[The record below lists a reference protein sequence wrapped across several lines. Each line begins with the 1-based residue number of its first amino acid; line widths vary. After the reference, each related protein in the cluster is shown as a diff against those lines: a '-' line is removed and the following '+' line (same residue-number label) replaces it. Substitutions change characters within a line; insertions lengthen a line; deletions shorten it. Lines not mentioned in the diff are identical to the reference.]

1 MRKGVLSGVDYT
13 SPLVEYRG
21 EKVLRLTRLLSG
33 NGVSVDLVVAV
44 DVFYAL
50 YLPAPVIREDAE
62 HSLSKSIVTGLLS
75 TRVGALLRSR
85 TVLDT
90 LTSLIA
96 SAVILSEYHRR
107 TMSENQP
114 PVDEAGSSTVEDA
127 IATAYREVEAVS
139 KVRNLVEGLQ
149 PGSTSSFSVEDYGLE
164 LLRLAREA
172 DVREVLKYLEGVKHW
187 DIVPRRAYSRSK
199 RGEKLGYELGFDVE
213 RLSPR
218 NFAYPSLLF
227 YAKLAT
233 GRLLLYE
240 KGIEYSLGPVY
251 VLIDKSGSMEGEK
264 MLWAKAIALALY
276 AKAVKSGR
284 DFYARFF
291 DSQPHQLVVVRRA
304 RSLTEVTRAF
314 EYIARVKSSGGTDI
328 TRALLTALKD
338 IESAHA
344 EKSTIVLVTD
354 GIDRVG
360 ERTVA
365 SMLRKTETS
374 LVTVMVK
381 GDNPSLRRLSTAYL
395 AVTKLTTKDVLKVV
409 KLTDELNSRW

>member
-107 TMSENQP
+107 TMGENQP
-114 PVDEAGSSTVEDA
+114 PVDEGGSSTVEDA

-149 PGSTSSFSVEDYGLE
+149 PGSTSSFSVEDY
-164 LLRLAREA
+164 
-172 DVREVLKYLEGVKHW
+172 
-187 DIVPRRAYSRSK
+187 
-199 RGEKLGYELGFDVE
+199 
-213 RLSPR
+213 
-218 NFAYPSLLF
+218 
-227 YAKLAT
+227 
-233 GRLLLYE
+233 
-240 KGIEYSLGPVY
+240 
-251 VLIDKSGSMEGEK
+251 
-264 MLWAKAIALALY
+264 
-276 AKAVKSGR
+276 
-284 DFYARFF
+284 
-291 DSQPHQLVVVRRA
+291 
-304 RSLTEVTRAF
+304 
-314 EYIARVKSSGGTDI
+314 
-328 TRALLTALKD
+328 
-338 IESAHA
+338 
-344 EKSTIVLVTD
+344 
-354 GIDRVG
+354 
-360 ERTVA
+360 
-365 SMLRKTETS
+365 
-374 LVTVMVK
+374 
-381 GDNPSLRRLSTAYL
+381 
-395 AVTKLTTKDVLKVV
+395 
-409 KLTDELNSRW
+409 